1 MHGRVGSRRD
11 VLALERMIVTS
22 ERPGSE
28 PDTPVSVKT
37 KLHLAVSCM
46 WMHNHI
52 AATSRI
58 RGGCH
63 RIR

>member
-1 MHGRVGSRRD
+1 MHGGEGSPRD
-11 VLALERMIVTS
+11 VLALERMLVTS
-22 ERPGSE
+22 ERAGSK

-46 WMHNHI
+46 SMHNHI

-58 RGGCH
+58 RGSCH